1 VDTWALALATFGRD
15 MCGIM
20 QGGLCRFSEL
30 TPGQFGLTKQLVSY
44 GTDAP
49 DSPVG
54 RIFCLVYLF
63 FGIPLYL
70 ITLADLAKFCTEF
83 MNKLYIDIIKCKYRM
98 RRKYRRWKSGRIRR
112 DSIKVGQVIIAGG
125 EDE

>member
-1 VDTWALALATFGRD
+1 MRD
-15 MCGIM
+15 VAYKEG
-20 QGGLCRFSEL
+20 
-30 TPGQFGLTKQLVSY
+30 Y

-98 RRKYRRWKSGRIRR
+98 RRKYRRWRSGLRTLSSAHILEESEERELKHQSHWRR
-112 DSIKVGQVIIAGG
+112 
-125 EDE
+125 

>member
-1 VDTWALALATFGRD
+1 MDSYYHQGSIHNHPLSNVTWNLFFAATT
-15 MCGIM
+15 
-20 QGGLCRFSEL
+20 L
-30 TPGQFGLTKQLVSY
+30 TSIGY

-70 ITLADLAKFCTEF
+70 ITLADLVSCCKHV
-83 MNKLYIDIIKCKYRM
+83 IKR
-98 RRKYRRWKSGRIRR
+98 
-112 DSIKVGQVIIAGG
+112 
-125 EDE
+125 